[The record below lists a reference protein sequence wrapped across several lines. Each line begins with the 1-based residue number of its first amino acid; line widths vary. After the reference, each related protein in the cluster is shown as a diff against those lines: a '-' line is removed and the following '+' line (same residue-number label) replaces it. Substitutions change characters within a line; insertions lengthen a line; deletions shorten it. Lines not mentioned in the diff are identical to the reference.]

1 MEETYVLGIDF
12 GTLSGRAAIVR
23 VTDGLEKAAAVY
35 EYPNAV
41 MDDVLSVADGQKLP
55 ADFALQN
62 PRDYIEVL
70 KHAVPA
76 RLRQAVEAPRRP
88 GAG

>member
-41 MDDVLSVADGQKLP
+41 MDDVLSVADG
-55 ADFALQN
+55 
-62 PRDYIEVL
+62 
-70 KHAVPA
+70 
-76 RLRQAVEAPRRP
+76 
-88 GAG
+88 